1 MSLGV
6 GVFCKASM
14 VADVGELSPSI
25 AFGGGR
31 VVGRK
36 VGVSLLQS
44 RMPGVGVPDLVGLLS
59 GDRLSS
65 KIDAR
70 DALSGDRSGDLVLSR

>member
-14 VADVGELSPSI
+14 VADVGELSPRI

-31 VVGRK
+31 VAGRK
-36 VGVSLLQS
+36 LGVSLLQS
-44 RMPGVGVPDLVGLLS
+44 RMLGVGVPDLVGLLS
-59 GDRLSS
+59 GDLFSS
-65 KIDAR
+65 KVDAR
-70 DALSGDRSGDLVLSR
+70 DALSGDRSGDRALSR